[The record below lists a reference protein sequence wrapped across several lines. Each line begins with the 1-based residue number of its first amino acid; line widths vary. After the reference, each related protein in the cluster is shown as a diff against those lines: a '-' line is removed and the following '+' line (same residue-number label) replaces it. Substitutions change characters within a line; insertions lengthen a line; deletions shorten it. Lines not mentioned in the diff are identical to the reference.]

1 MDKKLDATIVKYLLV
16 IFGLLLIYNYSET
29 ILYWMGIM
37 LDVLQPLIIGGLI
50 AYLLNIIVVRLERS
64 VFRKIK
70 TKKPF
75 VARLISVVSAVFI
88 IGFVIYL
95 IFKLIVPQVLTILT
109 GLVQGLP
116 QLLSQIQTFIEDSDI
131 SEIFN
136 FFGDNLVSDFNN
148 YSQRILSFATTSVNQ
163 LLSSFMQVVGG
174 ATSALFSFVI
184 AFSFAMYV
192 LFGKERLIN
201 QVSTLGKAFLS
212 PKIYHRVRT
221 LASITHHNFS
231 GFVVG
236 QTLEAVI
243 LGTLCG
249 IGMLIFRL
257 PFALTI
263 GTFIGFTALI
273 PLFGAWAGAGVGF
286 LLIASQDLSQAVFF
300 ITYIIILQQLE
311 SNLIYPRVVGNSI
324 GIPGIWVLVAITIG
338 AGVGGIA
345 GMLLGVPVFATLY
358 QVVGILTQKRLQT
371 KKLALED

>member
-1 MDKKLDATIVKYLLV
+1 MDKKLDATIIKYLLV

-29 ILYWMGIM
+29 ILLWMGIM

-64 VFRKIK
+64 VLRKIK
-70 TKKPF
+70 ADKPF
-75 VARLISVVSAVFI
+75 IARLISVVSAVFI
-88 IGFVIYL
+88 VGFVIYL
-95 IFKLIVPQVLTILT
+95 IIKLIVPQVLTILT

-116 QLLSQIQTFIEDSDI
+116 LLLSKIQAFVEDSDV
-131 SEIFN
+131 SEIFS

-148 YSQRILSFATTSVNQ
+148 YSQRILNFATTSVNQ

-184 AFSFAMYV
+184 AFSFALYV
-192 LFGKERLIN
+192 LFGKERLIS
-201 QVSTLGKAFLS
+201 QVSTLGRAFLS
-212 PKIYHRVRT
+212 AKVYNRVAT
-221 LASITHHNFS
+221 LLDITDHNFS
-231 GFVVG
+231 GFFVG

-249 IGMLIFRL
+249 VGMLLFRL
-257 PFALTI
+257 PFALAI

-300 ITYIIILQQLE
+300 IIYIIILQQLE

-345 GMLLGVPVFATLY
+345 GMLLGVPVFATVY
-358 QVVGILTQKRLQT
+358 QVIGILTKKRLQM
-371 KKLALED
+371 KQLATEE